1 MNRNATEFILKEFP
15 NEIYSISSDLWM
27 QQKEPGGAIMQ
38 TWIVK
43 GNTQLLVIDS
53 PIPEKEGFRAYI
65 ENIFN
70 LPVVMVNSHGHI
82 DHIGCNSQFQVVWQ
96 SKEDWTLTHGG
107 GISRSNE
114 KCLSNK
120 LEYQLLD
127 LKDGHEFDL
136 GNRKIKTYSLPGHTK
151 GSIVL
156 YDEKSK
162 SLFSGDAV
170 ARRILYGMSDWTPLK
185 EYFEALNRIKK
196 LDIETIYSMHDS
208 FSLPGD
214 MPERIIEN
222 IIMNL
227 HNNFDIWVSPVDGR
241 EFRRIHLGKDELDIN
256 YFDFVI
262 PIDKLKE
269 EQEHV

>member
-1 MNRNATEFILKEFP
+1 MNRNTTGFILKEFP

-43 GNTQLLVIDS
+43 GNTQLLAIDS
-53 PIPEKEGFRAYI
+53 PVPELEGFREYI
-65 ENIFN
+65 ENMFN

-82 DHIGCNSQFQVVWQ
+82 DHIGCNNQFHEVWQ
-96 SKEDWTLTHGG
+96 SKEDWTLTLGG
-107 GISRSNE
+107 GISRSDE
-114 KCLSNK
+114 KGLCKK

-127 LKDGHEFDL
+127 LKDGYEFDL
-136 GNRKIKTYSLPGHTK
+136 GKRRIISYALPGHTK
-151 GSIVL
+151 GSVVF

-170 ARRILYGMSDWTPLK
+170 ARRLLYGISDWTPLN
-185 EYFEALNRIKK
+185 EYFEALYRLKK

-214 MPERIIEN
+214 MPDRIIEN
-222 IIMNL
+222 ISMNL
-227 HNNFDIWVSPVDGR
+227 HKKFDIWVSPVDGR
-241 EFRRIHLGKDELDIN
+241 EFRRIQLGKDELDMN

-262 PIDKLKE
+262 PNDKLME
-269 EQEHV
+269 E